1 MKLKLPRV
9 NKYAAML
16 VLAVALAG
24 LAVWLA
30 YTYLQQKQSQYQ
42 SELQT
47 QLNAGMVQVVV
58 PTRDLQVGM
67 IANGSN
73 MAQRLYPRDL
83 IYSGSITAAKW
94 VDYAGRALARPV
106 QAGKPLLESD
116 FVYKPISDFAST
128 LPATMR
134 AVTINV
140 DDLNSISG
148 LIRPGDSVDVLLA
161 GNFADQNQVGAQV
174 QQGKVLPLLHQIKV
188 LATGP
193 SFLHELH
200 GQSDQSDNGNKSKD
214 LLGMQYGAI
223 TLEVSPDQASELVL
237 AQQVGTLRVVLSSQH
252 IQPGSPGVPY
262 LSQNQLLAKLGGSGG
277 GAASVGVQYIIGG
290 GSEALHGSYDTPV
303 AGKPAAAATG
313 TPSPEAHA
321 AAQQQAMNALKTL
334 MQAPQAPAPTPQS
347 SQ

>member
-42 SELQT
+42 SELQS
-47 QLNAGMVQVVV
+47 QLSAGMVQVVV
-58 PTRDLQVGM
+58 PTRDLQAGM

-128 LPATMR
+128 LPAAMR

-161 GNFADQNQVGAQV
+161 GNFSDQNQVGSRA

-200 GQSDQSDNGNKSKD
+200 GQADESGTSNKSNA

-223 TLEVSPDQASELVL
+223 TLEVSPGQASELVL

-252 IQPGSPGVPY
+252 AQPGSPGVPY
-262 LSQNQLLAKLGGSGG
+262 LSQDQLLAKLGGSGG
-277 GAASVGVQYIIGG
+277 GATSVGVQYIIGG
-290 GSEALHGSYDTPV
+290 GSAALQGSYDMPT
-303 AGKPAAAATG
+303 AKKPTAAG
-313 TPSPEAHA
+313 TPSADAHA

-334 MQAPQAPAPTPQS
+334 MQTPQAPAPTPQS

>member
-30 YTYLQQKQSQYQ
+30 YTYLQQKKDQYQ
-42 SELQT
+42 SELQS

-58 PTRDLQVGM
+58 PTRDLQAGM
-67 IANGSN
+67 IANGAN

-83 IYSGSITAAKW
+83 IYSGTITASKW
-94 VDYAGRALARPV
+94 VDYAGRALAQPV
-106 QAGKPLLESD
+106 QAGKPLLQTD

-161 GNFADQNQVGAQV
+161 GNFSDQNQVGAQG
-174 QQGKVLPLLHQIKV
+174 QQGKVLPLLHQVKV

-193 SFLHELH
+193 SFLHELQ
-200 GQSDQSDNGNKSKD
+200 GTSNQSAIDAGGGKANSV
-214 LLGMQYGAI
+214 LPMQFGAI

-237 AQQVGTLRVVLSSQH
+237 AQQVGSLRVVLSSQH
-252 IQPGSPGVPY
+252 HEPGSPGVPSM
-262 LSQNQLLAKLGGSGG
+262 SQDQLLAKLGGNGSG
-277 GAASVGVQYIIGG
+277 AVAPGVQYIIGG
-290 GSEALHGSYDTPV
+290 GTEALQGSYDIPAPNKPVTPDMPP
-303 AGKPAAAATG
+303 AGANAAVK
-313 TPSPEAHA
+313 
-321 AAQQQAMNALKTL
+321 QQAMDALKTL
-334 MQAPQAPAPTPQS
+334 MQAPASPPQS
-347 SQ
+347 SH